1 MNHRLKPSLAALAA
15 LVSFTLAPLNLTAQ
29 IAPDAEAAAHH
40 AAIEAFY
47 PVMLDALQNQR
58 YDDARELCIK
68 AIAWES
74 SNPSHY
80 YNLSCI
86 EAQSGNRIMALTA
99 LGQAAALGFNK
110 ADVIAN
116 DPDLE
121 SIRSE
126 PLYAEAYRKI
136 YASYE
141 IALAAGPAMKT
152 NPAPIA
158 EVAAAPVAS
167 VALASEVEPAPHRIT
182 GNSITGVFFMTKFW
196 TTTNSL
202 DTAVW
207 YFSPEGV
214 AYENPT
220 GFSPAE
226 LAATNSQWRIN
237 VAGDSISYAGAAGKV
252 YESSFSISSN
262 TSFNWDGGIYTAA
275 KPFPRGTNLVGTY
288 GGGTSVTGAS
298 SSSTLILN
306 ADESYQLTGSTS
318 AVTKTR
324 ESIASLGAYGGGE
337 TGTWHHGTYSLTLNP
352 AGGQMKRSIAF
363 IYEEGRGGAP
373 AKFYYDGFMWSRK

>member
-126 PLYAEAYRKI
+126 PLYACLLY
-136 YASYE
+136 
-141 IALAAGPAMKT
+141 T
-152 NPAPIA
+152 
-158 EVAAAPVAS
+158 
-167 VALASEVEPAPHRIT
+167 
-182 GNSITGVFFMTKFW
+182 
-196 TTTNSL
+196 
-202 DTAVW
+202 
-207 YFSPEGV
+207 SP
-214 AYENPT
+214 
-220 GFSPAE
+220 SP
-226 LAATNSQWRIN
+226 R
-237 VAGDSISYAGAAGKV
+237 D
-252 YESSFSISSN
+252 
-262 TSFNWDGGIYTAA
+262 
-275 KPFPRGTNLVGTY
+275 
-288 GGGTSVTGAS
+288 
-298 SSSTLILN
+298 
-306 ADESYQLTGSTS
+306 
-318 AVTKTR
+318 
-324 ESIASLGAYGGGE
+324 
-337 TGTWHHGTYSLTLNP
+337 
-352 AGGQMKRSIAF
+352 
-363 IYEEGRGGAP
+363 
-373 AKFYYDGFMWSRK
+373 